1 MAKYT
6 TAQLESIQ
14 LDYGI
19 VYADYG
25 EAGERLL
32 GPTRGGA
39 TFDAT
44 QQVRDIE
51 FDGRNG
57 KSKGLQ
63 AIDFIDAKLAF
74 ASLAI
79 SKEDLQLAMPYLQP
93 NSVDPDILE
102 CTPDSLGLI
111 PDSAY
116 FTNITV
122 FGKVVGG
129 GYKRITLFN
138 AMNEAPFSLAAV
150 PKGEGLVNLE
160 VFGHWETDTASTVD
174 KLFDIEDVATLGAD
188 TTPPTVTT
196 VPDDAAVEVV
206 VSDDLTA
213 TFDEAI
219 REGDITTTNFMLI
232 KVSDGTIIAG
242 ALVYVPA
249 TKTATFS
256 PTSSLDAATD
266 YIWTISN
273 VRDIAGNKMVSVA
286 KNFTTAA

>member
-79 SKEDLQLAMPYLQP
+79 SKEDLQLAMPYLKANSIDP
-93 NSVDPDILE
+93 NILE

-111 PDSAY
+111 PASAY
-116 FTNITV
+116 FANITV

-129 GYKRITLFN
+129 GYKRISVFN
-138 AMNEAPFSLAAV
+138 AMNEAPFGLAAV

-196 VPDDAAVEVV
+196 VPADAATAVV
-206 VSDDLTA
+206 VSNDLTA
-213 TFDEAI
+213 TFSKAI
-219 REGDITTTNFMLI
+219 REGDITLTNFILI
-232 KVSDGTIIAG
+232 KASDGTLVAG
-242 ALVYVPA
+242 AISYVPA
-249 TKTATFS
+249 TKTATFN
-256 PTSSLDAATD
+256 PTASLGAATA
-266 YIWTISN
+266 YIWAISN
-273 VRDIAGNKMVSVA
+273 VRDTAGNKMA
-286 KNFTTAA
+286 TAAINFTTA